1 MVVLLP
7 GKGRLAALGD
17 ALDAAFLD
25 RVVAGLESTLV
36 ELKLPRFEVHCTYD
50 LRDALRGLG
59 IEAGFDTI
67 RSDFSGVTDHPEGL
81 SISGVIHDAWVK
93 VGEEGTEAA
102 AATAMDMLGGAWSE
116 EEPPEPIPFHVDRP
130 FVFLIRDD
138 ETGAVLFIGRIMD
151 PSSP

>member
-7 GKGRLAALGD
+7 GKGRLSTLED

-36 ELKLPRFEVHCTYD
+36 ELKLPRFEVRCTYQ

-59 IEAGFDTI
+59 IEAGFDAF

-81 SISGVIHDAWVK
+81 SISDVLHDAWVK
-93 VGEEGTEAA
+93 VDEEGTEAA
-102 AATAMDMLGGAWSE
+102 AATMMDMLGGDWSE
-116 EEPPEPIPFHVDRP
+116 EAPSNPIPFHVDRP

-138 ETGAVLFIGRIMD
+138 QTGTVLFMGRVMD
-151 PSSP
+151 PTSP